1 VISRTVL
8 VVIIAGAIIVAA
20 VDGGIANMQSIQ
32 QQQQQE
38 QYTTLAGAAAQ
49 TTEKV
54 TLTAVLAEPK
64 GRWDM
69 LLEDALQELRARH
82 PDKDIQIDYR
92 VLPYDETRKQ
102 ILTAMAGKTEID
114 LISVDAI
121 WLGEFAEGGYLTDLT
136 DPSSKWG
143 RSSDWYKENWEGGT
157 YNNRVYGIWAWTDVR
172 AMWYW
177 KDTLNETNV
186 NPESLKTWEGYI
198 RSSEKM
204 NPVLKGKGI
213 QPMHL
218 VGASHSPDMWYP
230 YLWMLGGDILE
241 KREGHPSKGSY
252 WYPVYNSEQAVKAL
266 EFLQQQVKAG
276 IKPQPSHFWGEE
288 FADRKFAVMLEGSWL
303 LGTFPREQWPDLE
316 QRVGMIP
323 MFPVP
328 KEGMTSATMM
338 GGWVLSIPETS
349 KNKDLAW
356 ELLTIMVEPKNLTP
370 MLGEFG
376 YLPTQKPI
384 GEGSYAPQLRSS
396 IPYYDEMI
404 SMLEIGHGRPNIPEY
419 PQIAEHI
426 RQAIEEVY
434 LGVKEPGQALN
445 DAAAKS
451 AKALGW

>member
-1 VISRTVL
+1 VVSRTVL

-20 VDGGIANMQSIQ
+20 VDGGIAYMPSIQ
-32 QQQQQE
+32 QQGKSPS
-38 QYTTLAGAAAQ
+38 LAGAAAAQ
-49 TTEKV
+49 TPEKV

-69 LLEDALQELRARH
+69 LVKDALQELRARH

-102 ILTAMAGKTEID
+102 ILTAMAGKTELD

-143 RSSDWYKENWEGGT
+143 RSSDWYKENWEGGM

-177 KDTLNETNV
+177 KDKLNETNV

-198 RSSEKM
+198 GSSEKM

-252 WYPVYNSEQAVKAL
+252 WYPVYNSEAGVKAL

-288 FADRKFAVMLEGSWL
+288 FADGKFAVMLEGSWL
-303 LGTFPREQWPDLE
+303 LGTFPREQWRDLE

-349 KNKDLAW
+349 KNKALAW
-356 ELLTIMVEPKNLTP
+356 ELLTIMVEPEKLTP

-384 GEGSYAPQLRSS
+384 GEGSYAAQLRSS

-404 SMLEIGHGRPNIPEY
+404 SMLAIGHSRPNIPEY
-419 PQIAEHI
+419 PQIADHI

>member
-1 VISRTVL
+1 MVSRTVL

-20 VDGGIANMQSIQ
+20 VDRGIAYMPSIQ
-32 QQQQQE
+32 QQQDQSAS
-38 QYTTLAGAAAQ
+38 LAGAAAAQ
-49 TTEKV
+49 TPEKV

-69 LLEDALQELRARH
+69 LVKDALQELRARH

-102 ILTAMAGKTEID
+102 ILTAMAGKTELD

-143 RSSDWYKENWEGGT
+143 RSSDWYKENWEGGM

-177 KDTLNETNV
+177 KDKLNETNV

-198 RSSEKM
+198 GSSEKM
-204 NPVLKGKGI
+204 NPILKGKGI

-252 WYPVYNSEQAVKAL
+252 WYPVYNSEAGVKAL

-288 FADRKFAVMLEGSWL
+288 FADGKFAVMLEGSWL
-303 LGTFPREQWPDLE
+303 LGTFPREQWPSLE

-356 ELLTIMVEPKNLTP
+356 ELLTIMVEPENLTP

-384 GEGSYAPQLRSS
+384 GEGSYAAQLRSS

-404 SMLEIGHGRPNIPEY
+404 SMLAIGHSRPNIPEY
-419 PQIAEHI
+419 PQIADHI

>member
-1 VISRTVL
+1 VVNRTVL

-20 VDGGIANMQSIQ
+20 VDGGIAYMPSIQ
-32 QQQQQE
+32 QQEQE
-38 QYTTLAGAAAQ
+38 QSTSLAGAAAAQ

-69 LLEDALQELRARH
+69 LIEDALQELRARH

-143 RSSDWYKENWEGGT
+143 RSSDWYKENWEGGM

-177 KDTLNETNV
+177 KDKLNETNV

-198 RSSEKM
+198 GSSEKM

-252 WYPVYNSEQAVKAL
+252 WYPVYNSEAGVKAL

-288 FADRKFAVMLEGSWL
+288 FADGKFAVMLEGSWL

-356 ELLTIMVEPKNLTP
+356 ELLTLMVEPENLTP

-384 GEGSYAPQLRSS
+384 GEGSYAAQLRSS

-404 SMLEIGHGRPNIPEY
+404 SMLAIGHSRPNIPEY

>member
-1 VISRTVL
+1 MVSRTAL
-8 VVIIAGAIIVAA
+8 VVIIAGAIIIAA
-20 VDGGIANMQSIQ
+20 VGGGIAYMQSIQ
-32 QQQQQE
+32 QQERE

-49 TTEKV
+49 PTEKV

-69 LLEDALQELRARH
+69 LLEGALQELRNRH

-92 VLPYDETRKQ
+92 VLPYDGTRNQ
-102 ILTAMAGKTEID
+102 ILTAMAGRTAID

-136 DPSSKWG
+136 NSSSEWG
-143 RSSDWYKENWEGGT
+143 RSSDWYKENWEGGM

-172 AMWYW
+172 ALWYW
-177 KDTLNETNV
+177 KDMLAEANV

-198 RSSEKM
+198 SSSEKL
-204 NPVLKGKGI
+204 NAVLREKGI
-213 QPMHL
+213 QSMHL

-241 KREGHPSKGSY
+241 QREGHPSKGSY
-252 WYPVYNSEQAVKAL
+252 WYPAYNSEEGVRAL
-266 EFLQQQVKAG
+266 GFLQQQVNAG

-288 FADRKFAVMLEGSWL
+288 FADRKFAVMPEGSWL
-303 LGTFPREQWPDLE
+303 LGTFPREQWPDIE
-316 QRVGMIP
+316 QQVGMIP

-328 KEGMTSATMM
+328 QEGMPNATMM

-349 KNKDLAW
+349 QNKDLAW
-356 ELLTIMVEPKNLTP
+356 ELLTIMVEPETLTP
-370 MLGEFG
+370 MLEEFG

-384 GEGSYAPQLRSS
+384 GEGSYAAQLRSS

>member
-1 VISRTVL
+1 MVSRTVL

-20 VDGGIANMQSIQ
+20 VDGGIVYMPSIQ
-32 QQQQQE
+32 QQDQSAS
-38 QYTTLAGAAAQ
+38 LAGAAAAQ

-54 TLTAVLAEPK
+54 TLTAILAEPK

-69 LLEDALQELRARH
+69 LVEDALQELRARH

-102 ILTAMAGKTEID
+102 ILTAMAGRTEID

-143 RSSDWYKENWEGGT
+143 RSSDWYKENWEGGM

-177 KDTLNETNV
+177 KDKLNETSV

-198 RSSEKM
+198 GSSEKM

-252 WYPVYNSEQAVKAL
+252 WYPVYNSEAGVKAL

-288 FADRKFAVMLEGSWL
+288 FADGKFAVMLEGSWL
-303 LGTFPREQWPDLE
+303 LGTFPREQWPELE

-356 ELLTIMVEPKNLTP
+356 ELLTLMVEPENLTP

-384 GEGSYAPQLRSS
+384 GEGSYAAQLRSS

-404 SMLEIGHGRPNIPEY
+404 SMLAIGHSRPNIPEY
-419 PQIAEHI
+419 PQIADHI